1 MGFEGKVAIVTGGG
15 SGIGAAT
22 VTLLRAAGAT
32 VIPAGSTGGP
42 GVETCDVSDE
52 EAVENLV
59 SSVTERWGHLDL
71 AVNAAGISGRAEP
84 FPQMTTAEWERMIA
98 VNLTGVFF
106 CMRAELRAMAA
117 GPGGSIVNVSS
128 NAGIGGVPQM
138 PHYSAAK
145 FGVLGLTK
153 SAALEFA
160 TQSIRVNAVC
170 PGSIRT
176 PQLRRWFTGTDEEFD
191 TAAKIWPMGR
201 HGQPDEVAHAIVWLL
216 SDGASYVTGFALEVD
231 GGGAARR

>member
-1 MGFEGKVAIVTGGG
+1 
-15 SGIGAAT
+15 
-22 VTLLRAAGAT
+22 
-32 VIPAGSTGGP
+32 
-42 GVETCDVSDE
+42 VSDE
-52 EAVENLV
+52 DDVANLV
-59 SSVTERWGHLDL
+59 SSVTDHFGHLDL

-84 FPQMTTAEWERMIA
+84 FAQMTTAEWDRMIA
-98 VNLTGVFF
+98 VNLSGVFF

-117 GPGGSIVNVSS
+117 GSGGSIVNVSS

-160 TQSIRVNAVC
+160 TQNIRINAVC

-176 PQLRRWFTGTDEEFD
+176 PQLRRWFSGTDEQFD
-191 TAAKIWPMGR
+191 SAAIIWPMGR
-201 HGQPDEVAHAIVWLL
+201 HGQPDEVGQAIVWLL
-216 SDGASYVTGFALEVD
+216 SDSASYVTGFALQVD